1 MRSTPYTALRTRS
14 FRLSSRWR
22 SCAPLLKKCA
32 PLSAIWPSCGP
43 SVLRGARLS
52 SVGRSCAPG
61 VLRVCSAVVALSL
74 SLFGAAACLSSVGRS
89 GSPKTRSVR
98 VGEHL
103 YGEAP
108 FLEVTLQMG
117 VGRRVFRCFQ
127 CSALFVVGGPSSG
140 RTFMCILGR

>member
-1 MRSTPYTALRTRS
+1 MQ
-14 FRLSSRWR
+14 
-22 SCAPLLKKCA
+22 K
-32 PLSAIWPSCGP
+32 
-43 SVLRGARLS
+43 RLS

-74 SLFGAAACLSSVGRS
+74 SLFGAAACLSSVGRL

-117 VGRRVFRCFQ
+117 VGSRVFRCFQ

-140 RTFMCILGR
+140 RTFMCILGRQVGRFFEERL

>member
-1 MRSTPYTALRTRS
+1 MQ
-14 FRLSSRWR
+14 
-22 SCAPLLKKCA
+22 K
-32 PLSAIWPSCGP
+32 
-43 SVLRGARLS
+43 RLS

-117 VGRRVFRCFQ
+117 VGVGFFDVSSVRRFSWWGDRLRVELLCV
-127 CSALFVVGGPSSG
+127 SSVGRLVGFL
-140 RTFMCILGR
+140 RNACKKK